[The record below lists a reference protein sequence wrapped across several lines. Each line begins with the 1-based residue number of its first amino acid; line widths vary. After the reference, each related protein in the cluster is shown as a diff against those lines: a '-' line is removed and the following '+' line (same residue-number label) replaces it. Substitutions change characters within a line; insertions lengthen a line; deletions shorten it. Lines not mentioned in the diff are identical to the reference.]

1 MMCFET
7 VWISILLCSA
17 IKILYLCALWR
28 AECHKFIVHSDWR
41 VNSFY
46 MSLSFINIYLLTY
59 PQVLSVWLTNPAH
72 CMSDWKGV
80 ASQCLLP
87 HYLWRSHFCFFILLK
102 IQTCARIKHEPG
114 GTELNAVLG
123 NSLNK
128 NNWLAGGNPV
138 FLLVCETSRGVSLSP
153 NLKWDFAEG
162 FTILS
167 VCTGQDWHSLGHIN
181 VALC

>member
-1 MMCFET
+1 MMCLKLFRFQFYFVLQLKYFISVLSGEQNVT
-7 VWISILLCSA
+7 NSLFILTEESILFTC
-17 IKILYLCALWR
+17 LYLLLI
-28 AECHKFIVHSDWR
+28 F
-41 VNSFY
+41 
-46 MSLSFINIYLLTY
+46 IYLLIHKFF
-59 PQVLSVWLTNPAH
+59 QCGWQILSN
-72 CMSDWKGV
+72 WKGV
-80 ASQCLLP
+80 ASQSLLP

-102 IQTCARIKHEPG
+102 IQTCAMIKHEPG
-114 GTELNAVLG
+114 DTELSAVLG

-138 FLLVCETSRGVSLSP
+138 FLLICETSCGVSLSP

-167 VCTGQDWHSLGHIN
+167 VCTGQDWHSLGHIH